1 MKKKGIISGILTLCL
16 ILSTISIPTFA
27 ADEDSKNLE
36 QAIISAKKI
45 ITVPDDYTEFTHNS
59 SEREVRGTK
68 VRIWDLN
75 WAEKEDKKGSISA
88 SIGEDGFLYQYSN
101 YDGDSKDSKDGL
113 ANITKDQAQVSAED
127 FLKNVIPEYI
137 GEIKLVKNDSAS
149 FQGDEYNFTYQKFV
163 NEIPVNYIYINVGVN
178 KYSGKV
184 TSFSNDNLE
193 VKGAEYP
200 NLSGIIDSVTAEKA
214 YIDKI
219 GIDLKYYSYYDYEK
233 KKMNIFAGYAP
244 SNISEFIDAKT
255 GQVVSYSS
263 DNKLDDR
270 NKDHSLVNA
279 SANNLDKANQ
289 ELTQEEMDA
298 IQNVANL
305 ISKEKAESILR
316 ETSDL
321 ITADMK
327 VSDASLNKNY
337 LDDEYSWNISFDGV
351 YGRVNAKSGEVISLH
366 SYNYNKLGTSGNT
379 SKADAQNTVENF
391 LKKVAPNKFTQTK
404 FKDINNPIL
413 KITDRPIEENTFM
426 FNYVRQVN
434 GIEFSGNY
442 LNVEVDKNTGKII
455 GYDNNWY
462 DNASFPD
469 VSNVINKEAA
479 FNKIKDLAGFSL
491 QYTMLDANK
500 VGIVYDF
507 INKND
512 SYIIDPINGIRI
524 DYTGKA
530 YRENKLPEYT
540 DINGHWC
547 EKTVK
552 ELLDNGYYIDGEK
565 FNPNMNITQINFFK
579 YIYSPVKNNYSDD
592 DFYDMLIQNGVIKD
606 EEKAPN
612 SVVSY
617 NDAAKFIIRYLG
629 YEKLAGHSEI
639 FNSPF
644 KDNIEDSYKGYAS
657 MCYALNIIKGDTNGN
672 FNGSHNIS
680 NAEAAVIV
688 YNLIKNNRK

>member
-16 ILSTISIPTFA
+16 ILSTISIPVFA

-75 WAEKEDKKGSISA
+75 WAEKEDKKGSISV

-263 DNKLDDR
+263 DNKLDGR

-289 ELTQEEMDA
+289 ELTQEEIDA

-327 VSDASLNKNY
+327 VSDAS
-337 LDDEYSWNISFDGV
+337 
-351 YGRVNAKSGEVISLH
+351 
-366 SYNYNKLGTSGNT
+366 
-379 SKADAQNTVENF
+379 
-391 LKKVAPNKFTQTK
+391 
-404 FKDINNPIL
+404 
-413 KITDRPIEENTFM
+413 
-426 FNYVRQVN
+426 
-434 GIEFSGNY
+434 
-442 LNVEVDKNTGKII
+442 
-455 GYDNNWY
+455 
-462 DNASFPD
+462 
-469 VSNVINKEAA
+469 
-479 FNKIKDLAGFSL
+479 IK
-491 QYTMLDANK
+491 
-500 VGIVYDF
+500 
-507 INKND
+507 
-512 SYIIDPINGIRI
+512 
-524 DYTGKA
+524 
-530 YRENKLPEYT
+530 
-540 DINGHWC
+540 
-547 EKTVK
+547 
-552 ELLDNGYYIDGEK
+552 
-565 FNPNMNITQINFFK
+565 
-579 YIYSPVKNNYSDD
+579 
-592 DFYDMLIQNGVIKD
+592 
-606 EEKAPN
+606 
-612 SVVSY
+612 
-617 NDAAKFIIRYLG
+617 
-629 YEKLAGHSEI
+629 
-639 FNSPF
+639 
-644 KDNIEDSYKGYAS
+644 
-657 MCYALNIIKGDTNGN
+657 
-672 FNGSHNIS
+672 
-680 NAEAAVIV
+680 
-688 YNLIKNNRK
+688 